1 MTTATPVQA
10 EQTQQKPVFSHRLD
24 TTQAHDLLTVVD
36 AVGLM
41 TERAKS
47 ILYLLFGQFQ
57 EGANRYNDE
66 ILQGAVSAAIAEIN
80 DIEAAIFAHHDAV
93 KNGGKA

>member
-1 MTTATPVQA
+1 MTTNTAQA
-10 EQTQQKPVFSHRLD
+10 EQTQQKPAFSHRLD

-36 AVGLM
+36 AVGLI

-47 ILYLLFGQFQ
+47 ILYLLFGQF
-57 EGANRYNDE
+57 EKGSSRYSDK
-66 ILQGAVSAAIAEIN
+66 ILQAAIDAAIAEIE

-93 KNGGKA
+93 NNGGRA